1 MKKGKKA
8 VKHFSRV
15 ILALLLAVSMIP
27 LPAAASASS
36 DNGDGTY
43 NNPVIYADVPDV
55 DVIRVGDTYYMSST
69 TMHLSPGVPIMKSK
83 DLVNWE
89 IVNYVYDVMDDGD
102 AMSLRNGQSAYAN
115 GSWASSL
122 RYYDGKYYVSFMSY
136 TTGKTYFYT
145 TDDIENGV
153 WTHTEVKGGYHDM
166 GLFFDDDGKI
176 YMAYG
181 GGTIKI

>member
-122 RYYDGKYYVSFMSY
+122 RYYDCLLY
-136 TTGKTYFYT
+136 TSRC
-145 TDDIENGV
+145 V
-153 WTHTEVKGGYHDM
+153 
-166 GLFFDDDGKI
+166 
-176 YMAYG
+176 
-181 GGTIKI
+181 